1 MNIELDC
8 YDGKLTFTD
17 MTKEDLELLT
27 NYIERRTLNLKN
39 SIGHLNAQI
48 KERGWTLNDYK
59 LPQKQKELNFWLTI
73 LVILKC
79 HPENK

>member
-1 MNIELDC
+1 MKIELDC
-8 YDGKLTFTD
+8 YDGKLTFTN

-27 NYIERRTLNLKN
+27 NYIERRVANLKN
-39 SIGHLNAQI
+39 SVGHLKSYDWSINQH
-48 KERGWTLNDYK
+48 K